1 MGLPFG
7 LKFGWGLGSLGTAS
21 FLYTSNFLIL
31 AFMTTFLGIDPLLA
45 GLLIGVA
52 KVYDAFTDPLMG
64 VISDKT
70 KTRWGRRRP
79 WLFLGALVCALS
91 VYLTFSPPN
100 MAWVMQYAAIYML
113 FVLLL
118 SSTGYT
124 IFNVPYIS
132 MSAELTEDY
141 HERTNLMSYRVF
153 MTSIG
158 GLIGLSYVPSLL
170 QEYADSPGV
179 FGAAAYSAVAEHVG
193 LIVLISMLV
202 AFLSTSKARSTTSV
216 SSSLSL
222 TEKLKTL
229 KNNKPFI
236 LLLCAK
242 LFQLIGLATVTG
254 SLFLLFKYAIVR
266 PFSEVAYL
274 GIAINVTLAVSMPI
288 WLYWSKRFTKEKV
301 YIAACVAYGLVTL
314 TWLVATG
321 EEPLMLFLLRAA
333 ALGFASGGVMLMGQA
348 LLPDCIEHDY
358 HNTGLRRE
366 ASLGGAYSFV
376 EKTSN
381 ALGPVIT
388 GVVLSVFGFAETTGG
403 QLVPQSDSAITG
415 LMVCVA
421 IIPAL
426 CSFISIP
433 FLLKYPLSEALLEQ
447 GREQR
452 KAIESQ

>member
-45 GLLIGVA
+45 GLLIGIS

-79 WLFLGALVCALS
+79 WLLLGALLCALS
-91 VYLTFSPPN
+91 VYLTFSPPD
-100 MAWVMQYAAIYML
+100 ADWVMQYAAIYML

-132 MSAELTEDY
+132 MAAEITEDY

-153 MTSIG
+153 MASIG
-158 GLIGLSYVPSLL
+158 GLIGLAYVPSLL
-170 QEYADSPGV
+170 QKYADSPGV
-179 FGAAAYSAVAEHVG
+179 IGASAYSAVAMHVG
-193 LIVLISMLV
+193 VIVLLSMMI
-202 AFLSTSKARSTTSV
+202 AFFSTSKARSTDSV
-216 SSSLSL
+216 ATSLSL

-266 PFSEVAYL
+266 PLSEVAML
-274 GIAINVTLAVSMPI
+274 GLAINLTQAVSMPL
-288 WLYWSKRFTKEKV
+288 WLHCAKRFPKEKV
-301 YIAACVAYGLVTL
+301 YIIACVAYGLVTL
-314 TWLVATG
+314 TWLVATSD
-321 EEPLMLFLLRAA
+321 EAFALFLLRAA
-333 ALGFASGGVMLMGQA
+333 ALGFVSGGVMLMGQA
-348 LLPDCIEHDY
+348 LLPDCMEYDY
-358 HNTGLRRE
+358 HQTGMRRE

-381 ALGPVIT
+381 ALGPILT
-388 GVVLSVFGFAETTGG
+388 GAVLSIFGFVETTGG
-403 QLVPQSDSAITG
+403 QMVPQSDSAVTG
-415 LMVCVA
+415 LMFCVA
-421 IIPAL
+421 IIPAF

-433 FLLKYPLSEALLEQ
+433 FLMKYPLSEQLLEK
-447 GREQR
+447 GRQER
-452 KAIESQ
+452 RALESR